1 MQLTKDECE
10 MLQRHFRNEASQAS
24 KKASETRELLRRAID
39 DAREAH
45 VSTAREMA
53 LIETYEQLSKACTS
67 MAVHYGYLA
76 ALNDD

>member
-1 MQLTKDECE
+1 MNLSKDECE
-10 MLQRHFRNEASQAS
+10 MLQRHFGNEASQAS

-45 VSTAREMA
+45 VSTAREYA